1 MSFGCYCY
9 YEHES
14 GCEFCCCGCEPSY
27 GKEVHCGCGYDHC
40 GGLDGGLGGWS
51 LIHFDL
57 DPSTNGFPVLVQPS
71 CPWNSILVHLEL
83 LLADSGE
90 HWYWNKCAWF
100 QRSWLACSPEWSAW
114 GSDGTACPGLLCR
127 KPLHHRGS
135 VPSLWSCSD
144 KQRFA
149 AYAWQLLSAVVDVA
163 ADLCDGDNY
172 LPSAAHLD

>member
-14 GCEFCCCGCEPSY
+14 GCEFCCCEPSY
-27 GKEVHCGCGYDHC
+27 GKEVRCGCDHDHC
-40 GGLDGGLGGWS
+40 DGLGGGLGGWS

-57 DPSTNGFPVLVQPS
+57 DPSTNGSPVLVQPS
-71 CPWNSILVHLEL
+71 CPWNSILVCLKL
-83 LLADSGE
+83 LLTDSGE
-90 HWYWNKCAWF
+90 HSYWNKCAWF

-114 GSDGTACPGLLCR
+114 GSDGTACPCLLCH

-135 VPSLWSCSD
+135 VPSLRSCSD

-163 ADLCDGDNY
+163 ADLGDSDNY
-172 LPSAAHLD
+172 LPSTAHLD